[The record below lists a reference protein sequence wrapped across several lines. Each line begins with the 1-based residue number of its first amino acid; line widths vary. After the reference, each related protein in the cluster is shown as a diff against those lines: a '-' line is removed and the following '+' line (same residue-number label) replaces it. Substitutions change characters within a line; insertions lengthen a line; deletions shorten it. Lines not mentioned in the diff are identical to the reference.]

1 MSFRSQIYATLIVRL
16 PKHFQPLFTSLEPLL
31 STLTLATIFS
41 VVVSVIAIGILCY
54 PLLVKWQRDRLM
66 AKQFPKSWLSIIE
79 SNLSIYKSLTSE
91 QQKELLGYIQVFLKE
106 KQFIGCLGLQITEE
120 IKVTIAAIACL
131 LLFGDRKTYFPNLRS
146 VLVYPHAYIVNE
158 LIMNSYVVEERRV
171 ARLGESWT
179 RDQLVLSWEQI
190 QQDVLNWKDGH
201 NVILHE
207 FAHQLDQ
214 EDGQA
219 EGVPILP
226 RVLDYEVWKQVMSA
240 EYLQLCDRVE
250 NGQKTVL
257 DNYGATS
264 PAEFFAVATETFFEK
279 PKQLNQKHEVLYE
292 LLQRYYRLDPR
303 QWQN

>member
-1 MSFRSQIYATLIVRL
+1 
-16 PKHFQPLFTSLEPLL
+16 LL

-131 LLFGDRKTYFPNLRS
+131 LLFGDRKTYFPNLKS
-146 VLVYPHAYIVNE
+146 ILVYPHAYIVNE
-158 LIMNSYVVEERRV
+158 TVMNDRYIVEERRV
-171 ARLGESWT
+171 ARLGESWSK
-179 RDQLVLSWEQI
+179 DQLILSWEQVK
-190 QQDVLNWKDGH
+190 QDTLNWEDGH
-201 NVILHE
+201 NVVLHE

-226 RVLDYEVWKQVMSA
+226 RSLDYAVWSKVMTA
-240 EYLQLCDRVE
+240 EFLQLCDRIE
-250 NGQKTVL
+250 KGNRTVM
-257 DNYGATS
+257 DSYGATN

>member
-1 MSFRSQIYATLIVRL
+1 V
-16 PKHFQPLFTSLEPLL
+16 TSPNVF
-31 STLTLATIFS
+31 AVIFS
-41 VVVSVIAIGILCY
+41 IAVSAIAVGILCY
-54 PLLVKWQRDRLM
+54 PFFVNWQRDRIM
-66 AKQFPKSWLSIIE
+66 ARQFPKTWLSIIV
-79 SNLSIYKSLTSE
+79 SNLAVYGDLTSE
-91 QQKELLGYIQVFLKE
+91 QQKELQGYVQVFLKE

-131 LLFGDRKTYFPNLRS
+131 LLFSDRKTYFPNLRS
-146 VLVYPHAYIVNE
+146 ILIYPHAYIVNE
-158 LIMNSYVVEERRV
+158 LVMSDRYVVEERRV

-179 RDQLVLSWEQI
+179 KDQLILSWEQV
-190 QQDVLNWKDGH
+190 QQDIHNWRDGH
-201 NVILHE
+201 NVVLHE

-219 EGVPILP
+219 KGVPILP
-226 RVLDYEVWKQVMSA
+226 RAMDYEVWSKVMTV

-250 NGQKTVL
+250 HSKKNVL
-257 DNYGATS
+257 DSYGATN

-279 PKQLNQKHEVLYE
+279 PNQLNQKHQDLYE

>member
-1 MSFRSQIYATLIVRL
+1 VITPNVWAI
-16 PKHFQPLFTSLEPLL
+16 
-31 STLTLATIFS
+31 IFS
-41 VVVSVIAIGILCY
+41 IVVSAIAIGILSY
-54 PLLVKWQRDRLM
+54 PFFVKWQRDRLM
-66 AKQFPKSWLSIIE
+66 ARPFPKSWLSIIE
-79 SNLSIYKSLTSE
+79 SNLSMYRNLTSE
-91 QQKELLGYIQVFLKE
+91 QQKELQGYVQIFLKE

-131 LLFGDRKTYFPNLRS
+131 LLFGDRRTYFPNLRS
-146 VLVYPHAYIVNE
+146 ILVYPTAYIVNE
-158 LIMNSYVVEERRV
+158 IVMSDRYIVEERRV

-179 RDQLVLSWEQI
+179 KDQLVLSWEQV
-190 QQDVLNWKDGH
+190 QQDVLNWQDGH
-201 NVILHE
+201 NVVLHE

-226 RVLDYEVWKQVMSA
+226 RALDYKVWSKVMSA

-250 NGQKTVL
+250 QGKKTVM
-257 DNYGATS
+257 DGYGATN

-279 PKQLNQKHEVLYE
+279 PNPLSQKHPDLYE

-303 QWQN
+303 HL

>member
-1 MSFRSQIYATLIVRL
+1 M
-16 PKHFQPLFTSLEPLL
+16 L

-54 PLLVKWQRDRLM
+54 PLFVKWQRDRLI

-158 LIMNSYVVEERRV
+158 LIMNSYVLEERRV

>member
-1 MSFRSQIYATLIVRL
+1 MISPNVVAI
-16 PKHFQPLFTSLEPLL
+16 
-31 STLTLATIFS
+31 IFS
-41 VVVSVIAIGILCY
+41 IVIGTIAIGILCY
-54 PLLVKWQRDRLM
+54 PLLVKWQRDRPM
-66 AKQFPKSWLSIIE
+66 AQQFPKSWLSIIE

-158 LIMNSYVVEERRV
+158 LTMNSYVVEERRV

-179 RDQLVLSWEQI
+179 RDQLVLSWEQV
-190 QQDVLNWKDGH
+190 QQDIRNWKDGH

-219 EGVPILP
+219 EGVPILA
-226 RVLDYEVWKQVMSA
+226 RALDYEVWKQVMSA

-264 PAEFFAVATETFFEK
+264 PAEF
-279 PKQLNQKHEVLYE
+279 L
-292 LLQRYYRLDPR
+292 
-303 QWQN
+303 QWQRRHSLRSQNS

>member
-1 MSFRSQIYATLIVRL
+1 MIPANV
-16 PKHFQPLFTSLEPLL
+16 
-31 STLTLATIFS
+31 LAIIFS
-41 VVVSVIAIGILCY
+41 IVVSAIAIGILCY
-54 PLLVKWQRDRLM
+54 PFFVKWQRDRLM
-66 AKQFPKSWLSIIE
+66 AQQFPKSWLSIIE
-79 SNLSIYKSLTSE
+79 SNISIYRDLTSE
-91 QQKELLGYIQVFLKE
+91 QQKELQGYVQVFLKE

-146 VLVYPHAYIVNE
+146 ILVYPTAYIVNE
-158 LIMNSYVVEERRV
+158 MVMNSYVVEERRV

-179 RDQLVLSWEQI
+179 RDQLVLSWEQV
-190 QQDVLNWKDGH
+190 QQDIHNWEDGH
-201 NVILHE
+201 NVVLHE

-219 EGVPILP
+219 EGVPILA
-226 RVLDYEVWKQVMSA
+226 RTLDYEVWKQVMSA

-250 NGQKTVL
+250 NGKKTVM
-257 DNYGATS
+257 DSYGTTN

-279 PKQLNQKHEVLYE
+279 PHQLNQKHQALYE

-303 QWQN
+303 HL

>member
-292 LLQRYYRLDPR
+292 ILQRYYRLDPR

>member
-1 MSFRSQIYATLIVRL
+1 MIPPSVIAI
-16 PKHFQPLFTSLEPLL
+16 
-31 STLTLATIFS
+31 IFS
-41 VVVSVIAIGILCY
+41 IVVSMIAIGILCY
-54 PLLVKWQRDRLM
+54 PLFVKWQRDRLM
-66 AKQFPKSWLSIIE
+66 AQPFPKTWSSIIKSNLPIY
-79 SNLSIYKSLTSE
+79 SNLSSE
-91 QQKELLGYIQVFLKE
+91 QQKELLGYTQVFLKE

-120 IKVTIAAIACL
+120 IKVTIAVIACL

-158 LIMNSYVVEERRV
+158 INVSGYVVEERLV

-190 QQDVLNWKDGH
+190 QQDILNWKDGH

-207 FAHQLDQ
+207 FAHQIDQ
-214 EDGQA
+214 ENGQA
-219 EGVPILP
+219 EGVPILA
-226 RVLDYEVWKQVMSA
+226 RALDYEVWKQVMSA

-257 DNYGATS
+257 DSYGATS

-279 PKQLNQKHEVLYE
+279 PHQLYQKHPSLYE

>member
-1 MSFRSQIYATLIVRL
+1 
-16 PKHFQPLFTSLEPLL
+16 LL

-257 DNYGATS
+257 DTYGATS

-292 LLQRYYRLDPR
+292 ILQRYYRLDPR

>member
-1 MSFRSQIYATLIVRL
+1 MISPNVVAI
-16 PKHFQPLFTSLEPLL
+16 
-31 STLTLATIFS
+31 IFS
-41 VVVSVIAIGILCY
+41 IVIGTIAIGILCY

-66 AKQFPKSWLSIIE
+66 AQQFPKSWLSIIE

-158 LIMNSYVVEERRV
+158 LTMNSYVVEERRV

-179 RDQLVLSWEQI
+179 RDQLVLSWEQV
-190 QQDVLNWKDGH
+190 QQDIRNWKDGH

-219 EGVPILP
+219 EGVPILA
-226 RVLDYEVWKQVMSA
+226 RALDYEVWKQVMSA

-292 LLQRYYRLDPR
+292 ILQRYYRLDPR
-303 QWQN
+303 PWQN

>member
-1 MSFRSQIYATLIVRL
+1 MITPNV
-16 PKHFQPLFTSLEPLL
+16 
-31 STLTLATIFS
+31 LAIIFS
-41 VVVSVIAIGILCY
+41 IVVSAIAIGILCY
-54 PLLVKWQRDRLM
+54 PFFVKWQRDRLM
-66 AKQFPKSWLSIIE
+66 AQQFPKSWLSIVE
-79 SNLSIYKSLTSE
+79 SNLFIYNSLDSG
-91 QQKELLGYIQVFLKE
+91 QQKELQGYVQVFLKE

-146 VLVYPHAYIVNE
+146 ILVYPHAYIVNE
-158 LIMNSYVVEERRV
+158 MVMSDRYVVEERRV

-179 RDQLVLSWEQI
+179 RDQLVLSWEQV
-190 QQDVLNWKDGH
+190 QQDIRNWQDGH
-201 NVILHE
+201 NVVLHE

-226 RVLDYEVWKQVMSA
+226 RALDYEVWKQVMSA

-250 NGQKTVL
+250 NGKKTVL
-257 DNYGATS
+257 DSYGVTN

-279 PKQLNQKHEVLYE
+279 PNQLSQKHEALYGI
-292 LLQRYYRLDPR
+292 LQRFYRIDPR
-303 QWQN
+303 QWQNQ

>member
-1 MSFRSQIYATLIVRL
+1 M
-16 PKHFQPLFTSLEPLL
+16 
-31 STLTLATIFS
+31 
-41 VVVSVIAIGILCY
+41 VSAIAIGILCY
-54 PLLVKWQRDRLM
+54 PFFVKWQRDRLM
-66 AKQFPKSWLSIIE
+66 LQQFPKSWLSIIE
-79 SNLSIYKSLTSE
+79 SNLSIYNNLDFE
-91 QQKELLGYIQVFLKE
+91 QQKELQGYVQVFLKE

-146 VLVYPHAYIVNE
+146 ILVYPHAYIVNE
-158 LIMNSYVVEERRV
+158 MVMSDRYVVEERRV

-179 RDQLVLSWEQI
+179 RDQLVLSWQQV
-190 QQDVLNWKDGH
+190 QQDIRNWQDGH
-201 NVILHE
+201 NVVLHE

-226 RVLDYEVWKQVMSA
+226 RALDYEVWKQVMSA
-240 EYLQLCDRVE
+240 EYLQLCGRVE
-250 NGQKTVL
+250 NGKKTVL
-257 DNYGATS
+257 DGYGATN

-279 PKQLNQKHEVLYE
+279 PNQLSQKHEALYE
-292 LLQRYYRLDPR
+292 ILRRFYRIDPR

>member
-1 MSFRSQIYATLIVRL
+1 
-16 PKHFQPLFTSLEPLL
+16 LL

>member
-1 MSFRSQIYATLIVRL
+1 MIPPNVVAI
-16 PKHFQPLFTSLEPLL
+16 
-31 STLTLATIFS
+31 IFS
-41 VVVSVIAIGILCY
+41 IVISAIAIGILCY
-54 PLLVKWQRDRLM
+54 PLFVKWQRDRLI

-257 DNYGATS
+257 DTYGATS

-292 LLQRYYRLDPR
+292 ILQSYYRLDPR

>member
-1 MSFRSQIYATLIVRL
+1 MIPPSV
-16 PKHFQPLFTSLEPLL
+16 
-31 STLTLATIFS
+31 LAIIFS
-41 VVVSVIAIGILCY
+41 IVVSIIAIGILCY
-54 PLLVKWQRDRLM
+54 PLFVKWQRDRLM
-66 AKQFPKSWLSIIE
+66 AQQFPKSWLSIIE
-79 SNLSIYKSLTSE
+79 SNLSIYRSLTSE
-91 QQKELLGYIQVFLKE
+91 QQKELHGYIQVFLKE

-179 RDQLVLSWEQI
+179 RDQLVLSWEQV
-190 QQDVLNWKDGH
+190 QQDIRNWKDGH

-214 EDGQA
+214 EDGQT
-219 EGVPILP
+219 EGVPILA
-226 RVLDYEVWKQVMSA
+226 RALDYEVWKQVMAA

-250 NGQKTVL
+250 NGQKTIL
-257 DNYGATS
+257 DSYGATS

-279 PKQLNQKHEVLYE
+279 PNQLYQKHQNLYE
-292 LLQRYYRLDPR
+292 LLQRYYRLDPQ
-303 QWQN
+303 QWLN

>member
-1 MSFRSQIYATLIVRL
+1 MIPPNVVAI
-16 PKHFQPLFTSLEPLL
+16 
-31 STLTLATIFS
+31 IFS
-41 VVVSVIAIGILCY
+41 IVISTIAIGILCY
-54 PLLVKWQRDRLM
+54 PLFVKWQRDRLI

-91 QQKELLGYIQVFLKE
+91 HQKELLGYIQVFLKE

-158 LIMNSYVVEERRV
+158 LIMNSYVLEERRV

-257 DNYGATS
+257 DTYGATS

-292 LLQRYYRLDPR
+292 ILQRYYRLDPR

>member
-1 MSFRSQIYATLIVRL
+1 M
-16 PKHFQPLFTSLEPLL
+16 
-31 STLTLATIFS
+31 
-41 VVVSVIAIGILCY
+41 GILCY
-54 PLLVKWQRDRLM
+54 PFFVKWQRDRLM
-66 AKQFPKSWLSIIE
+66 AQQFPKSWLSIIE

-146 VLVYPHAYIVNE
+146 ILVYPHAYIVNE
-158 LIMNSYVVEERRV
+158 MVMSDRYVVEERRV

-179 RDQLVLSWEQI
+179 KDQLVLSWEQV
-190 QQDVLNWKDGH
+190 QQDIRNWQDGH
-201 NVILHE
+201 NVVLHE

-219 EGVPILP
+219 EGVPILS
-226 RVLDYEVWKQVMSA
+226 RAMDYAAWSKVMTT
-240 EYLQLCDRVE
+240 EYLQLCDHVE
-250 NGQKTVL
+250 CGKKTVM
-257 DNYGATS
+257 DSYGATN

-279 PKQLNQKHEVLYE
+279 PYQLNQKHPSLYE
-292 LLQRYYRLDPR
+292 ILQRYYYLDPR
-303 QWQN
+303 QWQH

>member
-1 MSFRSQIYATLIVRL
+1 VI
-16 PKHFQPLFTSLEPLL
+16 
-31 STLTLATIFS
+31 ST
-41 VVVSVIAIGILCY
+41 IAIGILCY
-54 PLLVKWQRDRLM
+54 PLFVKWQRDRLI

-91 QQKELLGYIQVFLKE
+91 HQKELLGYIQVFLKE

-158 LIMNSYVVEERRV
+158 LIMNSYVLEERRV

-257 DNYGATS
+257 DTYGATS

-292 LLQRYYRLDPR
+292 ILQRYYRLDPR

>member
-1 MSFRSQIYATLIVRL
+1 VISPNVVAI
-16 PKHFQPLFTSLEPLL
+16 
-31 STLTLATIFS
+31 IFS
-41 VVVSVIAIGILCY
+41 IVIGTIAIGILCY

-66 AKQFPKSWLSIIE
+66 AQQFPKSWLSIIE

-158 LIMNSYVVEERRV
+158 LTMNSYVVEERRV

-179 RDQLVLSWEQI
+179 RDQLVLSWEQV
-190 QQDVLNWKDGH
+190 QQDIRNWKDGH

-219 EGVPILP
+219 EGVPILA
-226 RVLDYEVWKQVMSA
+226 RALDYEVWKQVMSA

-292 LLQRYYRLDPR
+292 ILQRYYRLDPR

>member
-1 MSFRSQIYATLIVRL
+1 MIPPSV
-16 PKHFQPLFTSLEPLL
+16 
-31 STLTLATIFS
+31 LAIIFS
-41 VVVSVIAIGILCY
+41 IVVSIIAIGILCY
-54 PLLVKWQRDRLM
+54 PLFVKWQRDRLM
-66 AKQFPKSWLSIIE
+66 AQQFPKSWLSIIE

-214 EDGQA
+214 EDGRA
-219 EGVPILP
+219 EGVPILA
-226 RVLDYEVWKQVMSA
+226 RALDYGMWKQVMSA

-250 NGQKTVL
+250 NGQKTIL
-257 DNYGATS
+257 DSYGATS

-279 PKQLNQKHEVLYE
+279 PNQLHQKHPSLYE

>member
-1 MSFRSQIYATLIVRL
+1 M
-16 PKHFQPLFTSLEPLL
+16 L

>member
-1 MSFRSQIYATLIVRL
+1 MISPNVVAI
-16 PKHFQPLFTSLEPLL
+16 
-31 STLTLATIFS
+31 IFS
-41 VVVSVIAIGILCY
+41 IVIGTIAIGILCY

-66 AKQFPKSWLSIIE
+66 AQQFPKSWLSIIE

-158 LIMNSYVVEERRV
+158 LTMNSYVVEERRV

-179 RDQLVLSWEQI
+179 RDQLVLSWEQV
-190 QQDVLNWKDGH
+190 QQDIRNWKDGH

-219 EGVPILP
+219 EGVPILA
-226 RVLDYEVWKQVMSA
+226 RALDYEVWKQVMSA

-292 LLQRYYRLDPR
+292 ILQRYYRLDPR

>member
-1 MSFRSQIYATLIVRL
+1 MGIVRISCN
-16 PKHFQPLFTSLEPLL
+16 PLVFTN
-31 STLTLATIFS
+31 LTSVIPPSVLAIIFS
-41 VVVSVIAIGILCY
+41 IVVSMIAIGILCY
-54 PLLVKWQRDRLM
+54 PLFVKWQRDRLI

-257 DNYGATS
+257 DTYGATS

-292 LLQRYYRLDPR
+292 ILQSYYRLDPR

>member
-1 MSFRSQIYATLIVRL
+1 MIPPNVVAI
-16 PKHFQPLFTSLEPLL
+16 
-31 STLTLATIFS
+31 IFS
-41 VVVSVIAIGILCY
+41 IVIAIGILCY

-66 AKQFPKSWLSIIE
+66 ANQFPKSWLSIIE

-190 QQDVLNWKDGH
+190 QQDVLNWKNGH

-214 EDGQA
+214 EDGLA

-226 RVLDYEVWKQVMSA
+226 RALDYEVWKLVMSA

-250 NGQKTVL
+250 NGQKTVI
-257 DNYGATS
+257 DNYGTTS

-292 LLQRYYRLDPR
+292 ILQRYYRLDPR